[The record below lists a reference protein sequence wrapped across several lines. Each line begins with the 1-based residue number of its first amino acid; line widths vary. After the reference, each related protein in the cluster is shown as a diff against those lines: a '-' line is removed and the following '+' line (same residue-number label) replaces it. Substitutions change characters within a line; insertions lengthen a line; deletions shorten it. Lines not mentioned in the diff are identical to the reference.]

1 MEIPMKVVSG
11 VLIGLLGCLA
21 IYCGLEETGTIPRI
35 LLSYDTAPKPIIGY
49 VLMGAGVVAVILG
62 AYRASGSEARQH
74 RPYDGDESSSEE

>member
-1 MEIPMKVVSG
+1 VEILMKVLSG
-11 VLIGLLGCLA
+11 VLVGLLGCLA

-49 VLMGAGVVAVILG
+49 VLMGVGVVAVVLG
-62 AYRASGSEARQH
+62 AFRAGGSETRH